1 MSPLDNIRKN
11 HKGLN
16 SKHCRI
22 NLLHLRNVYW
32 SYIKEFCMYLAYL
45 PCCCLGAVAGGRGQ
59 CRAVISRTVLP
70 YCPTDPK
77 NFETM
82 FKIYNK
88 HDHQN

>member
-1 MSPLDNIRKN
+1 MFIGRTLKN
-11 HKGLN
+11 FACIWHI
-16 SKHCRI
+16 C
-22 NLLHLRNVYW
+22 
-32 SYIKEFCMYLAYL
+32 LAVA
-45 PCCCLGAVAGGRGQ
+45 LGAVAGGRGQ